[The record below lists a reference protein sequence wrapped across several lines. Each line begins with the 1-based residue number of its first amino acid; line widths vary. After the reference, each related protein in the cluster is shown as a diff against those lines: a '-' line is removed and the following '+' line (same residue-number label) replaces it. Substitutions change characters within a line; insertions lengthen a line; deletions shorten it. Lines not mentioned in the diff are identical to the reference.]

1 MDYVHGGGHYM
12 RRIFVPEAANLVFGV
27 AEGKVFAFTHYDLE
41 ANQPDIL
48 AEINLPDELV
58 KKALKLA
65 IATME
70 LSTEKS
76 QIEDLLHD

>member
-48 AEINLPDELV
+48 AE
-58 KKALKLA
+58 LA